1 MKKLV
6 ALFLAVAVF
15 ASVAAGCAPKPSTQG
30 GAGDGVST
38 QTPDLNNPVVPG
50 MNYLDTYKSSFS
62 EPIKSLNPYTIE
74 GTTDYKYIAN
84 ILDGLVE
91 TDTFGRY
98 VGALAESWEH
108 NDDASVWT
116 FHLKQGL
123 YWTDHTGAK
132 TEYAI
137 TAEDFVD
144 GMRYV
149 ADPYYAAYNADT
161 IEDMIAGFS
170 DYYYA
175 LVDVDEGTDTAR
187 TRADVLATFDST
199 VGVKALDEYTV
210 QYTLTGSVP
219 YFLAYLMIEV
229 FLPVEQSFLDQVG
242 DRYGTAMEY
251 LLYCGGYYISA
262 WDRDKLV
269 VLSKNPNYWD
279 ADHITINTLSFEGI
293 SDSISTVEMFKRGE
307 LAEVSLSSEEMN
319 SVRGTEWEDYVYL
332 SEKTATTYWYTFN
345 FESRNS
351 EFKSFVN
358 NENFRKAL
366 FCAIDPVTLSAIWE
380 PIDPAFFTRYT
391 LLPEDVMF
399 DNDGVDYT
407 DYPQL
412 AAYKD
417 VNPYDTAEA
426 KRYFDA
432 AVAELVGADGAI
444 KDAKA
449 ETVDML
455 PITKWDTDGK
465 MPLDIVY
472 SSGSSESEMKKAVL
486 IKQMLEDAFGK
497 ENINVI
503 LGYSNNSFSD
513 DVWALANWD
522 LVDDSYGFRYADPS
536 ANLMRITTDGVL
548 NDSMYNVPE
557 YDALA
562 SAAMKITDINERYA
576 AFAAAEAW
584 MLDHAMIIPYM
595 SGGGSYWMTRIVPYT
610 TPGGKLGMGKY
621 KYKGAVIQETPV
633 TKAQHEELFKQY
645 EAQLA
650 GLSK

>member
-1 MKKLV
+1 MKKLL

-15 ASVAAGCAPKPSTQG
+15 ASVAAGCAPKPSAEG
-30 GAGDGVST
+30 GTDAGVST

-50 MNYLDTYKSSFS
+50 VNYLDTYKSSFS

-91 TDTFGRY
+91 TDIFGRY
-98 VGALAESWEH
+98 VGALAENWEH

-123 YWTDHTGAK
+123 FWTDNTGAK

-137 TAEDFVD
+137 TAQDFVD

-175 LVDVDEGTDTAR
+175 LVDVDEGTDTTR

-210 QYTLTGSVP
+210 EYTLTGSVP

-229 FLPVEQSFLDQVG
+229 FLPVEQSFLDEAG
-242 DRYGTAMEY
+242 DRYGTGMEY

-269 VLSKNPNYWD
+269 VLTKNPNYWD
-279 ADHITINTLSFEGI
+279 AEHITINTLSFEGI

-319 SVRGTEWEDYVYL
+319 SVRGTEWEDYVFL
-332 SEKTATTYWYTFN
+332 SEKTATTFWYTFN

-351 EFKSFVN
+351 EFKAFVN
-358 NENFRKAL
+358 DENFRKAL
-366 FCAIDPVTLSAIWE
+366 FHAIDPVTLSAIWE
-380 PIDPAFFTRYT
+380 PTDPAFFNRYT
-391 LLPEDVMF
+391 LLPEGVMF

-412 AAYKD
+412 AAYKN
-417 VNPYDTAEA
+417 VNPYDATKA
-426 KRYFDA
+426 KQYFDA
-432 AVAELVGADGAI
+432 AVAALVGADGAI
-444 KDAKA
+444 AGAKA
-449 ETVDML
+449 ESVDML

-486 IKQMLEDAFGK
+486 VKQMLETAFGA
-497 ENINVI
+497 ENVNII

-562 SAAMKITDINERYA
+562 QAAMALTDINERYA

-595 SGGGSYWMTRIVPYT
+595 SGGGSYWMTRIIPYT

>member
-6 ALFLAVAVF
+6 ALFMAVAVS
-15 ASVAAGCAPKPSTQG
+15 ASLVAGCASNPPSQG
-30 GAGDGVST
+30 GTGGDSK
-38 QTPDLNNPVVPG
+38 TPDLNNPVVPG
-50 MNYLDTYKSSFS
+50 VNYLDVYKSSFS
-62 EPIKSLNPYTIE
+62 EAISSLNPYTIE
-74 GTTDYKYIAN
+74 GTTYYTYIAN
-84 ILDGLVE
+84 IIEGLVE
-91 TDTFGRY
+91 TDTYGRY
-98 VGALAESWEH
+98 VGALAESFEH

-116 FHLKQGL
+116 FHLRQGL

-132 TEYAI
+132 TEFEI
-137 TAEDFVD
+137 TAQDFLD

-149 ADPYYAAYNADT
+149 ADPYNAAYNADT

-175 LVDVDEGTDTAR
+175 LIDVDEGTDTSR
-187 TRADVLATFDST
+187 TREDVLATFDST

-210 QYTLTGSVP
+210 EYTLTGPVP
-219 YFLAYLMIEV
+219 YFTAYLMTEV
-229 FLPVEQSFLDQVG
+229 FLPVEQAFLNEVG
-242 DRYGTAMEY
+242 ERFGTGMEF
-251 LLYCGGYYISA
+251 LLYCGGYYIST
-262 WDRDKLV
+262 WDRDKLI

-279 ADHITINTLSFEGI
+279 SEHITINTLSFEGI
-293 SDSISTVEMFKRGE
+293 SDSISTVEMFKRGD

-332 SEKTATTYWYTFN
+332 SEKTATTFWYVFN

-358 NENFRKAL
+358 SLNFRKAL
-366 FCAIDPVTLSAIWE
+366 FYAIDSVTLSAIWE
-380 PIDPAFFTRYT
+380 PTDPAFFTRNT
-391 LLPEDVMF
+391 LLPEGVMF
-399 DNDGVDYT
+399 DGNGKDYT
-407 DYPQL
+407 DYPEL
-412 AAYKD
+412 AAYKN
-417 VNPYDTAEA
+417 VNPFNVTKA
-426 KRYFDA
+426 KEYFDA
-432 AVAELVGADGAI
+432 AVAELVNADGTI
-444 KDAKA
+444 KSATA

-455 PITKWDTDGK
+455 PITQWDTDGK

-472 SSGSSESEMKKAVL
+472 ASGSSENEMKKSVL
-486 IKQMLEDAFGK
+486 VKQMLEDAFGA

-536 ANLMRITTDGVL
+536 ANLMRIKTDGSL

-562 SAAMKITDINERYA
+562 DAAMKITDINARYA

-584 MLDHAMIIPYM
+584 MLDNAMYIPYM
-595 SGGGSYWMTRIVPYT
+595 SGGGAYRMTRIVPYT
-610 TPGGKLGMGKY
+610 TPGGALGMGKY
-621 KYKGAVIQETPV
+621 KYKGAVIQEAPV
-633 TKAQHEELFKQY
+633 TKAQHEELTAQY
-645 EAQLA
+645 QAQIAAL
-650 GLSK
+650 GK